1 MKKEFQSYY
10 LLVLLMLCAFAPN
23 IASAQCDANN
33 VIVAVAPGTCPSNGS
48 IVVTLPGGPPC
59 TGWQAILTNPSGLET
74 IRNVPDS
81 GGPVIFS
88 SLAPGEYGIRLVNGG
103 TVLQYSG
110 NPVTMT
116 TSYVPMTISS
126 SSSAPSCPSTG
137 NLATADGS
145 LDITVDSGGVG
156 PFIFEV
162 NSNFGTQTIGPTFTT
177 SNTFG
182 NMEGGEAVTI
192 TVTDTN
198 CGVSLTQ
205 NPVIAENNELP
216 SDYGRSIFQ
225 RNCSPNCSTYNP
237 TFRTFVYSASR
248 ISTIQLPGNATISIN
263 GGAPQNLTVE
273 AVTTSNEVV
282 FTYPPGI
289 GENADYELSFNDG
302 CFTFGESGTTLP
314 IDDNLLQIDRTFSFD
329 PNTCAA
335 VHQVDAISVTGVGE
349 DTYLM
354 FCPTNNIAI
363 EQEIAPGVWNNVPLV
378 GGSNNPLITQSFSQY
393 YTLPGEGSYRI
404 IASDDCHTIT
414 REFDTLPETDPLDNI
429 TVGTSTS
436 ILEGTGALLIDR
448 DISNGSSAPIPAT
461 TYEISP
467 IPFVPSL
474 SIDVAN
480 PFTLAGTYTYSFPIQ
495 YTTSVNRSIIGDLPP
510 GEYQIRATDICGNE
524 SVTTQIVATFAVY
537 NPDILALPGCGNSA
551 AIQYNLNT
559 AGVSRSDPFTGNVG
573 VEIWTDDGSGGLGS
587 LVQGDLPPNGYSGSF
602 ENLAEGDYLLRFTG
616 VNFQSNNNDE
626 VFSAATLSNSDREY
640 TVPVTIGP
648 YEQIQSTATG
658 AFCDLNDTSSGIVL
672 VEVVDGTP
680 TFPIVYELFNAT
692 DLLNPVQTFSQTDAT
707 TTDHLFQNVSEGA
720 YVIRVTTPCDSQ
732 DIDLD
737 LIAAPLQ
744 PVITADNPISC
755 APGGDVELSINLPIS
770 LFEIIWTDDSGSTV
784 GTGTPITVPVTSSTT
799 ITANYSFRPLFCPA
813 NPPATEAIF
822 IEVLPDVMLVGTE
835 SASCNAAGTSYVLS
849 VELSGTAPFT
859 ANGTGVPG
867 TFTGN
872 IWTSEPIAAGTD
884 YSVDFQDVNGCNT
897 LTLADVA
904 PACCVFE
911 VTCPTFSETTVACYD
926 DLPSATRLTEAEFEA
941 LGNAD
946 GAIGDMPCGII
957 EITAANGP
965 DTGSC
970 SAATIVRTYTV
981 TEYEDTNNNGVRD
994 TGEDTVL
1001 NSLECTQNI
1010 IVHDTIPPS
1019 FVEMLPN
1026 DVTIGCDETIPDAPT
1041 LTAIDNCDSNV
1052 QVVFDEVTTNNANC
1066 TIGYTITRTW
1076 TATDCSGN
1084 SSIHPQVITIPPTG
1098 PIMTDLDPEITLI
1111 CGEEIP
1117 PVPDLVFTG
1126 GCGDY
1131 VVNFTEETILSANT
1145 DDFIVERLWEVTDA
1159 CDNVELFQQIITV
1172 IQPDREMVTI
1182 DICIEDDSIDL
1193 IGYLPSTFD
1202 INGAFEIVSGNGT
1215 LNGSTLDPADFGI
1228 GESQISY
1235 SATEGT
1241 CKYFVDFVVR
1251 INSDCVECN
1260 SASEIVV
1267 SKTVTANGDGI
1278 NDFFKIKGGEFCNY
1292 VFGLQIFNRW
1302 GQIVYESD
1310 DYGNNWSGFS
1320 PNNAFGSS
1328 NTLPSGTYYYIV
1340 TFPNQEIE
1348 PINGFIYL
1356 GAD

>member
-10 LLVLLMLCAFAPN
+10 LLMLLMLCAFAPN
-23 IASAQCDANN
+23 MASAQCDANN
-33 VIVAVAPGTCPSNGS
+33 IIVAVAPGTCPSNGS

-59 TGWQAILTNPSGLET
+59 TGWQAILTNPGGLET
-74 IRNVPDS
+74 IRNVPNS
-81 GGPVIFS
+81 GGPVIFG
-88 SLAPGEYGIRLVNGG
+88 SLAPGEYGVRLVNGG

-110 NPVTMT
+110 NPVSMT

-126 SSSAPSCPSTG
+126 SSTAPSCPSTG

-145 LDITVDSGGVG
+145 LDITIDSGGTG

-182 NMEGGEAVTI
+182 NMEGGEAVTF

-205 NPVIAENNELP
+205 NPVIAENNERP
-216 SDYGRSIFQ
+216 SDYGRSVFQ
-225 RNCSPNCSTYNP
+225 RNCSPNCSSYTP
-237 TFRTFVYSASR
+237 TFSTFVFSASR

-273 AVTTSNEVV
+273 AVAGTSVI

-289 GENADYELSFNDG
+289 GGNVDYQLSFNDG
-302 CFTFGESGTTLP
+302 CFTFGENGTTLP
-314 IDDNLLQIDRTFSFD
+314 IDDNRLQLDRAFSFD
-329 PNTCAA
+329 PNTCAPI
-335 VHQVDAISVTGVGE
+335 HQVDAISVDNVGE
-349 DTYLM
+349 DAYLM

-378 GGSNNPLITQSFSQY
+378 GGIANPLNSQSFSQY
-393 YTLPGEGSYRI
+393 YTLPSAGRFRI
-404 IASDDCHTIT
+404 IASDDCHTVI
-414 REFDTLPETDPLDNI
+414 EAFNTLPESNPLDDIN
-429 TVGTSTS
+429 VRTSTS
-436 ILEGTGALLIDR
+436 ILEGTGTLLIDR
-448 DISNGSSAPIPAT
+448 DSDLTSNAPIPST

-467 IPFVPSL
+467 IPFVSSL
-474 SIDVAN
+474 SIDAAH
-480 PFTLAGTYTYSFPIQ
+480 PFSLAGTYTYNFPIQ
-495 YTTSVNRSIIGDLPP
+495 YTTAVNRSFIGDLPP
-510 GEYQIRATDICGNE
+510 GEYQIRATDVCGNA
-524 SVTTQIVATFAVY
+524 STTTQIITTTAAY
-537 NPDILALPGCGNSA
+537 DPDIQALPGCGNSA

-587 LVQGDLPPNGYSGSF
+587 LVQGDLPPNGYSGVF
-602 ENLAEGDYLLRFTG
+602 ENLAEGDYLLRFTRI
-616 VNFQSNNNDE
+616 NFQSDNSEE

-692 DLLNPVQTFSQTDAT
+692 DLVNPVQTFSQTDAT
-707 TTDHLFQNVSEGA
+707 TTDYLFQNVSEGA

-744 PVITADNPISC
+744 PVVTADNPISC
-755 APGGDVELSINLPIS
+755 APGGDVELSINLPVS
-770 LFEIIWTDDSGSTV
+770 LFEIVWTDDSGSTV

-859 ANGTGVPG
+859 ANGTGAPG

-981 TEYEDTNNNGVRD
+981 TEYEDTNNNGIRD

-1026 DVTIGCDETIPDAPT
+1026 DVTIGCDETIPDAPM

-1052 QVVFDEVTTNNANC
+1052 QVVFEEITTNTANC
-1066 TIGYTITRTW
+1066 AIGYTITRMW

-1084 SSIHPQVITIPPTG
+1084 SSMHTQVITIPPTG
-1098 PIMTDLDPEITLI
+1098 PIMTDLDPEITMI

-1117 PVPDLVFTG
+1117 PVPDPVFTG

-1131 VVNFTEETILSANT
+1131 MVNFTEETILSGNT
-1145 DDFIVERLWEVTDA
+1145 DDFIIERLWEVIDA

-1172 IQPDREMVTI
+1172 VQPDREMVTI
-1182 DICIEDDSIDL
+1182 DICIEDDSVDL
-1193 IGYLPSTFD
+1193 IGYLPPTFD
-1202 INGAFEIVSGNGT
+1202 TNGAFEIVSGNGT
-1215 LNGSTLDPADFGI
+1215 LNGSIFDPSDFGI

-1241 CKYFVDFVVR
+1241 CKYFVDFVIR

-1260 SASEIVV
+1260 IASDIVV
-1267 SKTVTANGDGI
+1267 SKTVTANADGI
-1278 NDFFKIKGGEFCNY
+1278 NDFFEIKGGEFCDY
-1292 VFGLQIFNRW
+1292 VFGVQIFNRW
-1302 GQIVYESD
+1302 GQIVYESK
-1310 DYGNNWSGFS
+1310 DYGNDWGGFS
-1320 PNNAFGSS
+1320 PDNAFGSS
-1328 NTLPSGTYYYIV
+1328 STLPSGTYYYIV
-1340 TFPNQEIE
+1340 TFPNQEIA